1 NVLAELRLL
10 NNVNQICEG
19 YAEKNGLR
27 PEQIVLEVG
36 THTYRYLK
44 AFKIRP
50 AAPIAATLLDFDGRI
65 VRPAIEQGYKDG
77 TEAVRQFIEYVSE
90 APVNPTKH
98 VLRLASQ

>member
-1 NVLAELRLL
+1 EA
-10 NNVNQICEG
+10 

-44 AFKIRP
+44 AFTIRP
-50 AAPIAATLLDFDGRI
+50 AAPLAATLLDFDGRI

-77 TEAVRQFIEYVSE
+77 TDAVKKFMDYVSE
-90 APVNPTKH
+90 APVMPSKH
-98 VLRLASQ
+98 VLRLASQQESVLTS